1 MFRLLGIYNFASV
14 VKLEGARFLQII
26 SFGYMIFI
34 DTTLVLAIAKSTNA
48 TVPLQLILTPQV
60 MAH

>member
-14 VKLEGARFLQII
+14 VKLEGAELIMCRFLQII

-34 DTTLVLAIAKSTNA
+34 DTTLLLAIAKSTNT
-48 TVPLQLILTPQV
+48 TVPLQLILL
-60 MAH
+60 M